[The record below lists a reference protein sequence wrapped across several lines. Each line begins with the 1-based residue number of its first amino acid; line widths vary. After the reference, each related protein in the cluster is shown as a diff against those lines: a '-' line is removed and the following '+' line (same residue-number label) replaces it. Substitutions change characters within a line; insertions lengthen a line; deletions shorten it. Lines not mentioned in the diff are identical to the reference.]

1 MQAKALE
8 HTKTRKK
15 EEEEEEEGWA
25 ALIRAKRSNIDVV
38 A

>member
-15 EEEEEEEGWA
+15 EEEEEGWA